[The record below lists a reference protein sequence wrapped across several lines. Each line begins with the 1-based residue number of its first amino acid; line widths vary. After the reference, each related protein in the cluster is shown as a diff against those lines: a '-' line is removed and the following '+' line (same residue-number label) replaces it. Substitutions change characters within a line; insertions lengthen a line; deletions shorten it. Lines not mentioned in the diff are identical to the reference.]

1 MAELQRRNQVELA
14 KKRENGT
21 KQETYS
27 RVLNNS
33 NLVLPSLFKDNVAQW
48 TMPEHE
54 MLSTRTRLGG
64 MRAKGDTAALSPD
77 YSFRN

>member
-64 MRAKGDTAALSPD
+64 MRAKGDTAALSPA